1 MADVGSLGQYK
12 VVVTADYS
20 QLQTNFK
27 AMADFVTSTTKSMTD
42 SVNQSMS
49 SINATMLKQLQTTVD
64 QLKKSFEGLGE
75 APKKA
80 GDGFKSYTKQINEA
94 TKEMQ
99 KAYQEQERMQRE
111 LEAIRSRGSSTT
123 VGHLTNNRDEMA
135 MVQAIEQQKAKVAEL
150 TANVQ
155 RLRQEEERYKNVL
168 NQSDIAAKQRAK
180 DMKQAAKDEQTLMR
194 QNSRILEG
202 EIRSRIQ
209 GEEQVSRA
217 QQANAVANTRRI
229 QQLQTQY
236 RVAYEEVNKYL
247 QSHTKMSE
255 AVFIRLQG
263 RLTAIG
269 NEIRSLGAMPPIAN
283 PLANVNYEQYI
294 SGFSRLG
301 DVIKSVRHHLMWMAS
316 AAVIGAG
323 FGIPMGVSKAIESF
337 DALQTKIMQNMEL
350 ANQYAGNTERLHS
363 DMNKMGEAAK
373 TMAQGFG
380 ISLNEV
386 QEGMQIVTRRFKDAD
401 TAIYLTSIALQMSKL
416 DMVDVKQS
424 AKDLEAVMLQFGMGA
439 KDAGKFLNDFSVICH
454 VARISGTD
462 MLMALERSGS
472 AFKAMNMDAR
482 AAMAAIAAVSTVT
495 GKSGATIGDSWKS
508 ILANMDFK
516 KATAAL
522 EAYNIK
528 LYEVGANGAKTM
540 RSGTAVL
547 SEILATYQKLDDE
560 GRRKLAT
567 AVAGGRLILA
577 A

>member
-64 QLKKSFEGLGE
+64 QLKKSFEGLGD

-180 DMKQAAKDEQTLMR
+180 DMKQAAKDEQNLMR

-209 GEEQVSRA
+209 GESQVSRA
-217 QQANAVANTRRI
+217 QQANAVANARRI

-236 RVAYEEVNKYL
+236 RVAYEEVNKYIQANL
-247 QSHTKMSE
+247 KMSE

-263 RLTAIG
+263 RLTAFS
-269 NEIRSLGAMPPIAN
+269 NELKRLGATPALAN
-283 PLANVNYEQYI
+283 PLGNQTYKEYVSQ
-294 SGFSRLG
+294 FSKMDDML
-301 DVIKSVRHHLMWMAS
+301 KSIRHHLTWMAS
-316 AAVIGAG
+316 AVAIGTVFAIPSQTISTIADVEKQMAAMRQVNHDVNTSQEVLNKTTQDFIGIAEQYGHSVDEIIKAGTLWGRGYKDLNTVMKLTSLTAKLAVADNMDIGLANRAVESVIMSYQKQG
-323 FGIPMGVSKAIESF
+323 QAVQFATHVVDSWTKIAHNAQSSATDLAEALSRTGAAAKAVGVDFDTANALASAMIKATGRSGAEVGNALKSLFSSIHSKK
-337 DALQTKIMQNMEL
+337 ALQQLEQLGIEMYKVDADGTKHFRNLHDVFVDLMITSHTTARNME
-350 ANQYAGNTERLHS
+350 
-363 DMNKMGEAAK
+363 
-373 TMAQGFG
+373 
-380 ISLNEV
+380 
-386 QEGMQIVTRRFKDAD
+386 
-401 TAIYLTSIALQMSKL
+401 
-416 DMVDVKQS
+416 
-424 AKDLEAVMLQFGMGA
+424 KDLLA
-439 KDAGKFLNDFSVICH
+439 
-454 VARISGTD
+454 ISG
-462 MLMALERSGS
+462 
-472 AFKAMNMDAR
+472 
-482 AAMAAIAAVSTVT
+482 
-495 GKSGATIGDSWKS
+495 
-508 ILANMDFK
+508 
-516 KATAAL
+516 
-522 EAYNIK
+522 
-528 LYEVGANGAKTM
+528 
-540 RSGTAVL
+540 
-547 SEILATYQKLDDE
+547 
-560 GRRKLAT
+560 GRRKLA
-567 AVAGGRLILA
+567 A
-577 A
+577 

>member
-64 QLKKSFEGLGE
+64 QLKKSFEGLGD

-155 RLRQEEERYKNVL
+155 RLRQEEERYKNTL

-180 DMKQAAKDEQTLMR
+180 DMKQAAKDEQNLMR

-236 RVAYEEVNKYL
+236 RVAYEEVNKYIQANL
-247 QSHTKMSE
+247 KMSE
-255 AVFIRLQG
+255 AVFVRLQG
-263 RLTAIG
+263 RLTAFS
-269 NEIRSLGAMPPIAN
+269 NELRALGATPALAN
-283 PLANVNYEQYI
+283 PLGNQTYKEYASQ
-294 SGFSRLG
+294 FSKMDDML
-301 DVIKSVRHHLMWMAS
+301 KSIRHHLTWMAS
-316 AAVIGAG
+316 AVAIGTVFAIPSKTVSTIAEVEKQMAAMRQVNHDVNTNQVILNQTTQDFIGIAQQYGHSVDEIIKAG
-323 FGIPMGVSKAIESF
+323 TLWGR
-337 DALQTKIMQNMEL
+337 
-350 ANQYAGNTERLHS
+350 QYK
-363 DMNKMGEAAK
+363 D
-373 TMAQGFG
+373 
-380 ISLNEV
+380 LNEV
-386 QEGMQIVTRRFKDAD
+386 MK
-401 TAIYLTSIALQMSKL
+401 LTNL
-416 DMVDVKQS
+416 S
-424 AKDLEAVMLQFGMGA
+424 AKLAVADNMDVGLA
-439 KDAGKFLNDFSVICH
+439 NRAVESVINGYQRQGDAVNFANH
-454 VARISGTD
+454 VVDSWTKIAHNAQSSATD
-462 MLMALERSGS
+462 LAEALMRTGAAAKAVGVDFDTTNALASTMIKATGRSG
-472 AFKAMNMDAR
+472 AEVGR
-482 AAMAAIAAVSTVT
+482 VIAA
-495 GKSGATIGDSWKS
+495 
-508 ILANMDFK
+508 
-516 KATAAL
+516 
-522 EAYNIK
+522 
-528 LYEVGANGAKTM
+528 
-540 RSGTAVL
+540 
-547 SEILATYQKLDDE
+547 
-560 GRRKLAT
+560 
-567 AVAGGRLILA
+567 
-577 A
+577 

>member
-42 SVNQSMS
+42 SVNKSMNGM
-49 SINATMLKQLQTTVD
+49 NAAMLSQLQTTVE
-64 QLKKSFEGLGE
+64 QLKKSFEGLGD
-75 APKKA
+75 APRKA
-80 GDGFKSYTKQINEA
+80 GDGFKSYAQQIKETEKAAQKCHQEIGALQEKMA
-94 TKEMQ
+94 TSSMSQ
-99 KAYQEQERMQRE
+99 TDLARLDQLKAKFRE
-111 LEAIRSRGSSTT
+111 LREHADSLKAAQADYNMRIKETQNLET
-123 VGHLTNNRDEMA
+123 MA
-135 MVQAIEQQKAKVAEL
+135 AKAK
-150 TANVQ
+150 
-155 RLRQEEERYKNVL
+155 
-168 NQSDIAAKQRAK
+168 
-180 DMKQAAKDEQTLMR
+180 KQADQEGLRSLREEARARQSEQARVASQEQTLHNQR
-194 QNSRILEG
+194 Q
-202 EIRSRIQ
+202 
-209 GEEQVSRA
+209 
-217 QQANAVANTRRI
+217 RRI
-229 QQLQTQY
+229 AQLQTQY
-236 RVAYEEVNKYL
+236 RVAYEEANKYL
-247 QSHTKMSE
+247 QTHAQMSE

-263 RLTAIG
+263 RLTAF
-269 NEIRSLGAMPPIAN
+269 SAQLQALGAMPAIAN
-283 PLANVNYEQYI
+283 PLAGMNYQQYI
-294 SGFSRLG
+294 SGFSKLN
-301 DVIKSVRHHLMWMAS
+301 DVLKSVKHHLMWMAS

-323 FGIPMGVSKAIESF
+323 FGIPLGVSKAIESF

-350 ANQYAGNTERLHS
+350 ANQYDGNTQKLHT
-363 DMNKMGEAAK
+363 DMNRMGEAAK

-380 ISLNEV
+380 VSLNEV
-386 QEGMQIVTRRFKDAD
+386 QEGMQIITRRFKDAD
-401 TAIYLTSIALQMSKL
+401 TAIYLTSVALQMSKL

-522 EAYNIK
+522 ETYNIK

-567 AVAGGRLILA
+567 AIAGGRLTLA